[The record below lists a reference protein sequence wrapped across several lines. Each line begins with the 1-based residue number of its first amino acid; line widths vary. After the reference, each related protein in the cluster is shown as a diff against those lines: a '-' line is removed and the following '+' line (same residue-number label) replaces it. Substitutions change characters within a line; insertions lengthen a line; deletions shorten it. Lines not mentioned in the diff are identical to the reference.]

1 MANVIITRVSSFS
14 SNCHGEVVV
23 GLESDGLRSLLNSV
37 QTAILSE
44 ISFDLTR
51 LQSRM
56 IQQLRTHGN
65 TLSYDLFVSSVWYD
79 YTPDFDSVKNTI
91 YRLNRKFK
99 EQGYRIPIH
108 IVKRNKDYFISL
120 DDCLSVL

>member
-1 MANVIITRVSSFS
+1 MANLIITRVSSFS
-14 SNCHGEVVV
+14 SNCHGDVVV

-44 ISFDLTR
+44 MSFDLTR
-51 LQSRM
+51 LQARM

-65 TLSYDLFVSSVWYD
+65 TLSYDHFVSSVWYD

-99 EQGYRIPIH
+99 ELGYRIPIH

-120 DDCLSVL
+120 DEYLSVL